1 MTPPRIRALALIAA
15 SVLGA
20 SVLAGCGGSGGRTTT
35 TASDTDGVV
44 TIQTDTVLHATTG
57 ATGSTTPPRTTQP
70 ADATASPTT
79 SGDPGLDADVVALS
93 ATIDATLT
101 ALPGTTA
108 VSDAPALAQ
117 TITKRT
123 EAFDRAVD
131 NIAGQVVTGQRATAL
146 RAAVVAAA
154 PAASNAYRTFVD
166 AAQQAADSNNS
177 AALAGAERR
186 LATALGAFTAALARP

>member
-79 SGDPGLDADVVALS
+79 SGDPGLDVDVVALS

-101 ALPGTTA
+101 ALRGTTA

-123 EAFDRAVD
+123 EAFDRAID
-131 NIAGQVVTGQRATAL
+131 TIDGQVVTGQRATAL
-146 RAAVVAAA
+146 RAAIVAAA
-154 PAASNAYRTFVD
+154 PAASDAYRTFVD
-166 AAQQAADSNNS
+166 SAQQAADSNNS
-177 AALAGAERR
+177 AALVGAERR

>member
-1 MTPPRIRALALIAA
+1 MTPPRVRVLALLATAALAA
-15 SVLGA
+15 ST
-20 SVLAGCGGSGGRTTT
+20 LAGCGGSGGATTT
-35 TASDTDGVV
+35 TASDPDGVV

-57 ATGSTTPPRTTQP
+57 ATGSTTPPRTTPP
-70 ADATASPTT
+70 ADATATSTT
-79 SGDPGLDADVVALS
+79 SEDPGLDADVAALS

-101 ALPGTTA
+101 ALRRTTA
-108 VSDAPALAQ
+108 LPDAPALAQ

-131 NIAGQVVTGQRATAL
+131 TIAGQVVTGQRATAI

-154 PAASNAYRTFVD
+154 PAASEAYRTFVD